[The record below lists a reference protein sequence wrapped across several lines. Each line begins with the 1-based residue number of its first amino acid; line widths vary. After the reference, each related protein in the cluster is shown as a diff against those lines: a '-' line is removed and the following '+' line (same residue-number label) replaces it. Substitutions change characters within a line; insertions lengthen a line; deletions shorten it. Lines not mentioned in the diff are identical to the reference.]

1 MNQYIIPVNFQP
13 EVNSPRDLGWPLVIE
28 DTKTQKAIRFG
39 KPVSLAV
46 IWYQNGYFSSRR
58 KEIMRR

>member
-13 EVNSPRDLGWPLVIE
+13 EVNSPRDLGWALVIE
-28 DTKTQKAIRFG
+28 DTKTQNAIGFG

-46 IWYQNGYFSSRR
+46 IWYQNGYFPSRR